1 MNWDQV
7 QGKWKQVAGSA
18 QTEWGKL
25 TNDELDQIDGDRAR
39 LEGKLQ
45 ERYGIAKEEAEHQ
58 VDDWLARN

>member
-39 LEGKLQ
+39 LDH
-45 ERYGIAKEEAEHQ
+45 EA
-58 VDDWLARN
+58 